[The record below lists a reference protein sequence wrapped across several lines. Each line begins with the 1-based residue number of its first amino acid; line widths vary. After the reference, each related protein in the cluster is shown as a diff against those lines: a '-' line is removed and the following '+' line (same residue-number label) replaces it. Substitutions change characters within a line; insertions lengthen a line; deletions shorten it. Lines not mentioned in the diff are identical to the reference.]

1 MSCLKHSNNITRDGA
16 KQLAIL
22 LKSNTPL
29 EVLNLSYNR
38 IEDDGAVAL
47 AEALAA
53 YNTNLTSLLIC
64 SNNIASEGLCA
75 VAKAMRSNGSL
86 HALYIWGNKL
96 EEPAC
101 KVHYI
106 LRHVQCINC
115 RIKFEYW
122 EELLHTCSVLYS
134 FHVNRP
140 IFHSNLYICCCI
152 TCTSRQ

>member
-1 MSCLKHSNNITRDGA
+1 MNACIFVNNEIFN
-16 KQLAIL
+16 KMKYL
-22 LKSNTPL
+22 LHVFL
-29 EVLNLSYNR
+29 HR
-38 IEDDGAVAL
+38 
-47 AEALAA
+47 
-53 YNTNLTSLLIC
+53 LLIC